1 MITGV
6 IRTVRIAR
14 YGVNKKRHARDSRS
28 RRATVAQHTFLEGNP
43 YSLIAVVPMS
53 HTAHIPSHR
62 KPRRSAS
69 KMALRAGVAGGVLS
83 TLAVAG
89 AAGTANAAEPVTE
102 TIELP
107 TLTADLTAQ
116 IAQSADA
123 TQQTADGYE
132 ARAQQEAAAVKAAKQ
147 ATKDQKAAEKKAE
160 AEKKAKAEAE
170 AKRKKEAQE
179 RAARATE
186 RTQLSTNSAPSG
198 GSGGSGGSSS
208 ASDTSNV
215 SAPSGGSVSTVISFL
230 KAQLGD
236 AYVMGASGPNAW
248 DCSSLVQA
256 AFKQVNVDLPR
267 VSQAQSTA
275 GTPVSLS
282 NIQPGDILYWGGA
295 GSAYH
300 VGVYIGGGQY
310 LDAANPSKGVVIQD
324 LSGYPASGAVRVL

>member
-6 IRTVRIAR
+6 IGRVRIAR
-14 YGVNKKRHARDSRS
+14 YGVNKERHARDSGPET
-28 RRATVAQHTFLEGNP
+28 ATVAHHTFLEGNRV
-43 YSLIAVVPMS
+43 SLIAVVLMS

-83 TLAVAG
+83 TLAVAA
-89 AAGTANAAEPVTE
+89 AAGTANAAEPVSE
-102 TIELP
+102 TIEMP

-123 TQQTADGYE
+123 TQQAADTYE
-132 ARAQQEAAAVKAAKQ
+132 SRAEQDAAAAKAAKQ
-147 ATKDQKAAEKKAE
+147 AKEDQAQAEKKAE
-160 AEKKAKAEAE
+160 AKRKAEAAAKKKAEAE
-170 AKRKKEAQE
+170 
-179 RAARATE
+179 RASRDTE
-186 RTQLSTNSAPSG
+186 RTTLSTQSTS
-198 GSGGSGGSSS
+198 GSGASAAT
-208 ASDTSNV
+208 ASDSV
-215 SAPSGGSVSTVISFL
+215 APASGSVGTVISFL

-256 AFKQVNVDLPR
+256 AFKQAGVDLPR
-267 VSQAQSTA
+267 VSQDQSVA
-275 GTPVSLS
+275 GTPVALS
-282 NIQPGDILYWGGA
+282 NIQVGDILYWGGA

-300 VGVYIGGGQY
+300 VGVYIGNGQY

>member
-6 IRTVRIAR
+6 IDRVRIAR
-14 YGVNKKRHARDSRS
+14 YGVNKERHARDSGRGT
-28 RRATVAQHTFLEGNP
+28 ATVAHHTFLEGNRE
-43 YSLIAVVPMS
+43 SLIAVVLMS

-69 KMALRAGVAGGVLS
+69 KIALRAGVAGGVLS
-83 TLAVAG
+83 TLAVAA
-89 AAGTANAAEPVTE
+89 AAGTANAAEPVSE
-102 TIELP
+102 TIEMP
-107 TLTADLTAQ
+107 TLTADLSAQ

-123 TQQTADGYE
+123 TQQAADSYE
-132 ARAQQEAAAVKAAKQ
+132 SRAEQDAAAAKAAKQ
-147 ATKDQKAAEKKAE
+147 AKEDQAKAEKKAE
-160 AEKKAKAEAE
+160 AERKAKAAAAKKAE
-170 AKRKKEAQE
+170 EE
-179 RAARATE
+179 RASRATE
-186 RTQLSTNSAPSG
+186 RTTLSTQSTS
-198 GSGGSGGSSS
+198 GSGATAS
-208 ASDTSNV
+208 ASDSV
-215 SAPSGGSVSTVISFL
+215 APASGSVGTVISFL

-256 AFKQVNVDLPR
+256 AFKQAGVDLPR
-267 VSQAQSTA
+267 VSQDQSVA

-282 NIQPGDILYWGGA
+282 NIQVGDILYWGGA

-300 VGVYIGGGQY
+300 VGVYIGNGQY